1 MKKSTVTYPDGLK
14 YTGEL
19 KGDKRHGKGTL
30 IFPNDGPKYIGEFK
44 DNKMHGQGTITFP
57 DGKIEKG
64 IFKNGKFIK

>member
-19 KGDKRHGKGTL
+19 KDDKRHG
-30 IFPNDGPKYIGEFK
+30 
-44 DNKMHGQGTITFP
+44 QGTYTSP

-64 IFKNGKFIK
+64 IFKNGKLIK

>member
-44 DNKMHGQGTITFP
+44 DNKMHGQGTITSWSRYYN
-57 DGKIEKG
+57 IS
-64 IFKNGKFIK
+64 